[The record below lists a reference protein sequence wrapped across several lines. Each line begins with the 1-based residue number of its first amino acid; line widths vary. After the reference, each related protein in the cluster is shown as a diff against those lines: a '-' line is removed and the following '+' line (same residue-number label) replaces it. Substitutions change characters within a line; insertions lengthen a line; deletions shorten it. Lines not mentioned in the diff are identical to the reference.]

1 MKTIAIIDRDTN
13 EISILKERL
22 EKEGFRVIHREN
34 GQEALDIFLK
44 ERPDL
49 FILEVRL
56 PEFNGFEMHRM
67 LRANPKFSTIPVI
80 FLTECDSECDRLI
93 GLELGAEDY
102 ITKPFYASEVIARIK
117 NAFRAATAEA
127 SPILRAGM
135 LEIDRRS
142 RQVKIG
148 EKQVALT
155 ATEYALLEF
164 LMNNPGIVFA
174 RGQLLDAVWGNQR
187 VVTERT
193 VDVFMLRLR
202 HKLGRL
208 KEVKRVL
215 NSVRGFGY
223 RFDPEMVESSYAREK
238 KVVYM
243 HRVK

>member
-1 MKTIAIIDRDTN
+1 
-13 EISILKERL
+13 
-22 EKEGFRVIHREN
+22 
-34 GQEALDIFLK
+34 
-44 ERPDL
+44 
-49 FILEVRL
+49 
-56 PEFNGFEMHRM
+56 
-67 LRANPKFSTIPVI
+67 
-80 FLTECDSECDRLI
+80 
-93 GLELGAEDY
+93 LELGAEDY

-127 SPILRAGM
+127 SPIIRAGM